1 MRTRRSYFS
10 ITTNVTIPRR
20 RRKQISNIVEP
31 ELRTMADNQVFDN
44 RTMAQMLQAPIEGY
58 EDAIV
63 VPPINANNF
72 ELKQTLINLVQSNQF
87 TDALESAAGGNFLD
101 KIPRDGLAIIES
113 KSKVRYLRSR
123 VTDSRDFVTSPAPIK
138 AVEEV
143 CVTGGSNHSYNH
155 CPLTRG
161 RNEFP
166 IFHDN
171 IQQFQTA
178 AVGNFAQGNPSS
190 SSSLPRNTIPNP
202 RNKSKAITTRS
213 GISYDGPPILPPI
226 VEKEPDATK
235 DTELSS
241 TKNIQPPSVQVYEKD
256 KEPVD
261 KPFDVPK
268 TKTNLPYPSRL
279 ISINLNS
286 QHLDKEKQ
294 EVKNVMEQP
303 AERRTRIIESLHNF
317 RVIYK
322 SSISLKDTSQIS
334 PVHAVA
340 PILSTK
346 EPEYSTSMG
355 YEHANTTPKT
365 ESDEIIKFG
374 VGELVQ
380 ILSENDVTSED
391 KRECDMLFCE
401 NSLICDD
408 HYEISF
414 DSKNDNDEQSLTLKC
429 GDTLSISYNN
439 FESLNKVDLIDA
451 TCEEYSQEVLGF
463 SDVVA
468 SGNPTPYYDPIVS
481 NSSPTL
487 TSFDESDFFLHE
499 QADTFIAINDEPIS
513 PKIDATYYDP
523 EGDIL
528 YFENLLKE
536 DPFQLPPMNLKIV
549 EDSKEKSFV
558 NEPPEVELKE
568 FSDELAHINPEIT
581 EADFDFEKEIHLIEK
596 LLIMILKEGEIDAV
610 EELHVD
616 NSISN
621 SKNEL
626 SDNEASDFD
635 NPSFLRPPPK
645 PPDVEFDF
653 KLDTGEEISVVMNT
667 IDELECLDPRD
678 EFDNDD
684 CFYFMF
690 VI

>member
-1 MRTRRSYFS
+1 
-10 ITTNVTIPRR
+10 
-20 RRKQISNIVEP
+20 
-31 ELRTMADNQVFDN
+31 
-44 RTMAQMLQAPIEGY
+44 MAQMLQAPIEGY
-58 EDAIV
+58 EDAII

-87 TDALESAAGGNFLD
+87 TGRQDPHNHLRFFKKVTSRQCPHHGFSELHQLDTFYNVLNPNDQDALDSAAGGNFLD
-101 KIPRDGLAIIES
+101 KIPQDGLAIIES
-113 KSKVRYLRSR
+113 KSK
-123 VTDSRDFVTSPAPIK
+123 
-138 AVEEV
+138 
-143 CVTGGSNHSYNH
+143 
-155 CPLTRG
+155 
-161 RNEFP
+161 
-166 IFHDN
+166 
-171 IQQFQTA
+171 
-178 AVGNFAQGNPSS
+178 
-190 SSSLPRNTIPNP
+190 
-202 RNKSKAITTRS
+202 
-213 GISYDGPPILPPI
+213 
-226 VEKEPDATK
+226 EPEATK
-235 DTELSS
+235 DTELPS
-241 TKNIQPPSVQVYEKD
+241 TENIQPPSVQVHEKD
-256 KEPVD
+256 KEAVD

-279 ISINLNS
+279 LSINLNC

-294 EVKNVMEQP
+294 EVKNV
-303 AERRTRIIESLHNF
+303 
-317 RVIYK
+317 
-322 SSISLKDTSQIS
+322 SSISLKNTSQIS

-355 YEHANTTPKT
+355 YEHANTTPET

-380 ILSENDVTSED
+380 ILSENEVTSED
-391 KRECDMLFCE
+391 KRECDMIFCE
-401 NSLICDD
+401 NYLICDD
-408 HYEISF
+408 HSEISF
-414 DSKNDNDEQSLTLKC
+414 NSKNDHDEQSLTLKC
-429 GDTLSISYNN
+429 DDTPSISYNN
-439 FESLNKVDLIDA
+439 FELLNKVDLIDA

-468 SGNPTPYYDPIVS
+468 SGNPTPYYDLIVL
-481 NSSPTL
+481 NSSSTL
-487 TSFDESDFFLHE
+487 TSFDESDFLLHE
-499 QADTFIAINDEPIS
+499 EVDTFIAINDEPIS

-528 YFENLLKE
+528 YFEILLKE
-536 DPFQLPPMNLKIV
+536 DPFQLPPMDLKIV
-549 EDSKEKSFV
+549 EESKEKYFV

-581 EADFDFEKEIHLIEK
+581 EADFDFEKEIR
-596 LLIMILKEGEIDAV
+596 EIDAV

-621 SKNEL
+621 SENEL

-635 NPSFLRPPPK
+635 NPLFPRPPPE
-645 PPDVEFDF
+645 PPNAEFDF
-653 KLDTGEEISVVMNT
+653 KLDTGEEILVVMNT

-678 EFDNDD
+678 EFDNND